1 MILPSLFQ
9 MMKKRIGQGT
19 KVSIHLFSGTK
30 LFNPNHIWCHNNK
43 SLRLKDLFS
52 L

>member
-30 LFNPNHIWCHNNK
+30 LFNPNHLWYSNK
-43 SLRLKDLFS
+43 SLRLKNLLS